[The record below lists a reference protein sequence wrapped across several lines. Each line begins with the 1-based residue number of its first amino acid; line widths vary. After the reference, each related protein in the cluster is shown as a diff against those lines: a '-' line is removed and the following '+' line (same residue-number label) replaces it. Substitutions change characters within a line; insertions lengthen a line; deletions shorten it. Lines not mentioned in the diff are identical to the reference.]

1 MSAPGKE
8 RKRHFVVE
16 KLSLAGK
23 KIVDDGLSANE
34 TYEKVCAALL
44 KATGEKLPVSSLQ
57 RYHANRW
64 FPVRRTLA
72 ETERLF
78 AMVKDSLEGAKGK
91 PIDEVTSEML
101 KTLLFNGMAAAQNQ
115 DPLALYD
122 LVLAEG
128 RLGVQK
134 ERNKILTE
142 RTANDSKKV
151 KVLER
156 NLELKEKQIEQSRQ
170 KAQQAARE
178 VEKIGQALKIPADKM
193 AQIKEQFYGIV
204 EPAH

>member
-1 MSAPGKE
+1 VAAE
-8 RKRHFVVE
+8 RKRHYAAE

-142 RTANDSKKV
+142 RTANDGKKV
-151 KVLER
+151 KVLEES
-156 NLELKEKQIEQSRQ
+156 LELKKRALEKVKASAERVKSAVAAGAKPEKVVAMVDQILGLS
-170 KAQQAARE
+170 K
-178 VEKIGQALKIPADKM
+178 
-193 AQIKEQFYGIV
+193 
-204 EPAH
+204 